1 MKIISIDTSTVEQT
15 RLSEQSGI
23 ALTRDTS
30 FLANLMNQEFLVEGI
45 SLVLIESGCANFMIK
60 AEECHI
66 EAGEIIIVNYGQ
78 CVKNMMVSPTFQF
91 RAFFLSRE
99 VFESLLS
106 RLELNWSLRS
116 GIFSFSHLKYRP
128 SEREFGIICHYFD
141 LLDSKRQ
148 QTRQQQLGIDALC
161 EAFGYEIL
169 DQMELHGYL
178 SNNTAVLKQGM
189 HDASHQHFESFMN
202 LLLTDEVIDRTVS
215 HYADRL
221 NISAKYLNLICHQV
235 TQLSP
240 SELIGREILQRATK
254 LLRESSL
261 SIKQIAHQLGFSN
274 QSHFGTFIRHTTGK
288 SPLQMRS
295 EGVQKAVAMLQ

>member
-1 MKIISIDTSTVEQT
+1 MEIISINTSTVEQT

-30 FLANLMNQEFLVEGI
+30 YLTNLMNQEFLVEGI
-45 SLVLIESGCANFMIK
+45 SLVLIESGCASFTIQSD
-60 AEECHI
+60 ECHI

-99 VFESLLS
+99 FFESLLT

-116 GIFSFSHLKYRP
+116 GIFFFSHLKYHP
-128 SEREFGIICHYFD
+128 SEGEFDILCRYYD
-141 LLDSKRQ
+141 LLNSKRL

-169 DQMELHGYL
+169 DQMEMHGYL
-178 SNNTAVLKQGM
+178 SNNTAAVRQGI

-202 LLLTDEVIDRTVS
+202 MLITDQVVDRMVS

-221 NISAKYLNLICHQV
+221 NISSKYLNLICHQV
-235 TQLSP
+235 TQLNP
-240 SELIGREILQRATK
+240 SELISRELMQRATK
-254 LLRESSL
+254 MLHDSSL
-261 SIKQIAHQLGFSN
+261 SIKQISHQLGFAN
-274 QSHFGTFIRHTTGK
+274 QSHFGTFIRRMTGM
-288 SPLQMRS
+288 SPLQIR
-295 EGVQKAVAMLQ
+295 EDTVLK

>member
-1 MKIISIDTSTVEQT
+1 MKIINIDTGSVEQT

-30 FLANLMNQEFLVEGI
+30 YLTNLMNQEFLVEGI
-45 SLVLIESGCANFMIK
+45 SLVLIESGCASFTIQSD
-60 AEECHI
+60 ECHI

-99 VFESLLS
+99 FFESLLT

-116 GIFSFSHLKYRP
+116 GIFFFSHLKYHP
-128 SEREFGIICHYFD
+128 SEGEFDILCRYYD
-141 LLDSKRQ
+141 LLDSKRL

-169 DQMELHGYL
+169 DQMEIHGYL
-178 SNNTAVLKQGM
+178 SNNTAAVRQGI
-189 HDASHQHFESFMN
+189 HDASHQHFEAFMN
-202 LLLTDEVIDRTVS
+202 MLITDQVVDRMVS

-221 NISAKYLNLICHQV
+221 NISSKYLNLICHQV
-235 TQLSP
+235 TQLNP
-240 SELIGREILQRATK
+240 SELISRELMQRATK
-254 LLRESSL
+254 MLHDSSL
-261 SIKQIAHQLGFSN
+261 SIKQISHQLGFTN
-274 QSHFGTFIRHTTGK
+274 QSHFGTFTRRMTGK
-288 SPLQMRS
+288 SPLQLR
-295 EGVQKAVAMLQ
+295 EETTI

>member
-1 MKIISIDTSTVEQT
+1 MKIINIDTGSVEQT

-30 FLANLMNQEFLVEGI
+30 YLTNLMNQEFLVEGI
-45 SLVLIESGCANFMIK
+45 SLVLIESGCASFTIQSD
-60 AEECHI
+60 ECHI

-99 VFESLLS
+99 FFESLLT

-116 GIFSFSHLKYRP
+116 GIFFFSHLKYHP
-128 SEREFGIICHYFD
+128 SEGEFDILCRYYD
-141 LLDSKRQ
+141 LLNSKRL

-169 DQMELHGYL
+169 DQMEMHGYL
-178 SNNTAVLKQGM
+178 SNNTAAVRQGI

-202 LLLTDEVIDRTVS
+202 MLITDQVVDRMVS

-221 NISAKYLNLICHQV
+221 NISSKYLNLICHQV
-235 TQLSP
+235 TQLNP
-240 SELIGREILQRATK
+240 SELISRELMQRATK
-254 LLRESSL
+254 MLHDSSL
-261 SIKQIAHQLGFSN
+261 SIKQISHQLGFAN
-274 QSHFGTFIRHTTGK
+274 QSHFGTFIRRMTGM
-288 SPLQMRS
+288 SPLQIR
-295 EGVQKAVAMLQ
+295 EDTVLK

>member
-1 MKIISIDTSTVEQT
+1 MKIINIDTGTVEQT

-30 FLANLMNQEFLVEGI
+30 YLTNLMNQEFLVEGI
-45 SLVLIESGCANFMIK
+45 SLVLIESGCASFIIQSD
-60 AEECHI
+60 ECHI

-99 VFESLLS
+99 FFESLLT

-116 GIFSFSHLKYRP
+116 GIFFFSHLKYHP
-128 SEREFGIICHYFD
+128 SEGEFDILCRYYD
-141 LLDSKRQ
+141 LLDSKRL

-169 DQMELHGYL
+169 DQMEIHGYL
-178 SNNTAVLKQGM
+178 SNNTAAVRQGI
-189 HDASHQHFESFMN
+189 HDASHQHFEAFMN
-202 LLLTDEVIDRTVS
+202 MLITDQVVDRMVS

-221 NISAKYLNLICHQV
+221 NISSKYLNLICHQV
-235 TQLSP
+235 TQLNP
-240 SELIGREILQRATK
+240 SELISRELLQRATK
-254 LLRESSL
+254 MLHDSSL
-261 SIKQIAHQLGFSN
+261 SIKQISHQLGFTN
-274 QSHFGTFIRHTTGK
+274 QSHFGTFTRRMTGK
-288 SPLQMRS
+288 SPLQLR
-295 EGVQKAVAMLQ
+295 EETTI

>member
-1 MKIISIDTSTVEQT
+1 MKIINIDTGTVEQT

-30 FLANLMNQEFLVEGI
+30 YLTNLMNQEFLVEGI
-45 SLVLIESGCANFMIK
+45 SLVLIESGCASFTIQSD
-60 AEECHI
+60 ECHI

-99 VFESLLS
+99 FFESLLT

-116 GIFSFSHLKYRP
+116 GIFFFSHLKYHP
-128 SEREFGIICHYFD
+128 SEDEFDILCRYYD
-141 LLDSKRQ
+141 LLDSKRL

-169 DQMELHGYL
+169 DQMEIHGYL
-178 SNNTAVLKQGM
+178 SNNTAAVRQGI
-189 HDASHQHFESFMN
+189 HDASHQHFEAFMN
-202 LLLTDEVIDRTVS
+202 MLITDQVVDRMVS

-221 NISAKYLNLICHQV
+221 NISSKYLNLICHQV
-235 TQLSP
+235 TQLNP
-240 SELIGREILQRATK
+240 SELISRELMQRATK
-254 LLRESSL
+254 MLHDSSL
-261 SIKQIAHQLGFSN
+261 SIKQISHLLGFSN
-274 QSHFGTFIRHTTGK
+274 QSHFGTFTRRMTGK
-288 SPLQMRS
+288 SPLQLR
-295 EGVQKAVAMLQ
+295 EETTI